1 MEINTTSSR
10 KIRGGL
16 YLVVDPAPGI
26 DSLLPKIKA
35 ALNGG
40 VDVIQLW
47 NNWLSTDHHKSFIE
61 QVCNLAHAHN
71 VCVLINEHWEWL
83 KEFPLDGVHLDSI
96 PSDWEKIKRNV
107 DRPFFAGITCG
118 NDEQNVTWAIENN
131 LDYISF
137 CSMFPSSTAN
147 SCELVQPESIKKA
160 RASSNIIIF
169 VSGGITLEHIPL
181 LDSTIVDGIAVVS
194 GIMKAKDPTN
204 TSKQFKQLFYQT
216 KNHHENITS

>member
-26 DSLLPKIKA
+26 DSLLPKIEA

-47 NNWLSTDHHKSFIE
+47 NNWSTIDHHKTFIE
-61 QVCNLAHAHN
+61 RVCRAAHAHN
-71 VCVLINEHWEWL
+71 VRVLINEHWEWL

-96 PSDWEKIKRNV
+96 PRDWEEIKRNV

-118 NDEQNVTWAIENN
+118 NDERNVTWAIENN
-131 LDYISF
+131 LDYVSF

-147 SCELVQPESIKKA
+147 SCERVQPESIKKA
-160 RASSNIIIF
+160 RATSNITIF

-181 LDSTIVDGIAVVS
+181 LDSTVVDGIAVVS
-194 GIMKAKDPTN
+194 GIMKAEDPAY
-204 TSKQFKQLFYQT
+204 TSKQYKQIFYQT